1 MKLITMHRSEF
12 LKLLKERLPDLRM
25 PVNQHK
31 GLLHFEMDEL
41 RKFAQRAIF
50 GGDRSSLETCFRLA
64 EQTCMKGDKKL
75 RDAIDISFVEPL
87 DFITADNS
95 LSGLGR

>member
-31 GLLHFEMDEL
+31 GLLHFEMDVL

-50 GGDRSSLETCFRLA
+50 EGDRSSL
-64 EQTCMKGDKKL
+64 QTCLK
-75 RDAIDISFVEPL
+75 AIKSLGTLSIFHLSNRSISSRP
-87 DFITADNS
+87 ITR